1 MDFETVLRAREN
13 RTEDSKFA
21 HKFEIEQIDW
31 LINHVL
37 KLEEE
42 NLDLVARYNNARESW
57 HHFQA
62 EYEKLIYENQ
72 NLEDDVKD
80 NVHYREEAGVHLA
93 ECEALRAEV
102 ERLKHEVY
110 SESELK
116 AQLCEEI

>member
-1 MDFETVLRAREN
+1 MDFETILCAREN
-13 RTEDSKFA
+13 RTEDSN
-21 HKFEIEQIDW
+21 KFEIEQIDW
-31 LINHVL
+31 LINRVF

-57 HHFQA
+57 HYFQA

-93 ECEALRAEV
+93 ECETLRAEV
-102 ERLKHEVY
+102 ERLKHKVY
-110 SESELK
+110 IASQS
-116 AQLCEEI
+116 